1 MRRRRPGGPHYRL
14 GGQTEFTAIPNSVYL
29 RALITLL
36 AAAAVLS
43 QAAAEDCQWPE
54 SGDPAAPSAGAGDAI
69 EIANP
74 DELPIEVTSG
84 AVELTRQ
91 GNATLSDGV
100 VMRQGNRRLS
110 ARSASYD
117 SVSRRFAVDG
127 EVEYQTPDLRLKGS
141 SGSWG
146 ADGTGQFSGTEF
158 ELPARPARGTAAEL
172 GMTPAG
178 ELKMREVSFTA
189 CPVGNND
196 WFLRASSIDIDQ
208 RKQQGKG
215 RNVRVELKGVPILYA
230 PVISF
235 PVGDARK
242 SGFLFPSLGTS
253 NKSGFEFGAPYYF
266 NLAPNRDLTL
276 APQLLSRRGLGLEGQ
291 FRYLSDRSHGR
302 LGARF
307 LPGDD
312 LAGRDRSLAS
322 LLHQTDFTDHL
333 RLAASIEHASD
344 SQYFEDFGL
353 GPDGTSVT
361 FLDRYLSLA
370 WLGRGWRLDGR
381 VQDFQTI
388 DLAVDPLERP
398 YSRLPQISFTGAW
411 PVFSSGLTTSLDA
424 EATWFDRDE
433 GTTGLRVDL
442 MPRVAWPMR
451 GPGYHFEPSAAY
463 RLTSYRLSDLAP
475 GADDA
480 PDRQA
485 PILSL
490 DAGLEFER
498 VANARRRL
506 LQTLEPRMRY
516 TWIPYRDQSDLP
528 IFDTAL
534 PDLDFVQLF
543 RANRYVGADRLGD
556 ANELA
561 VGVTSR
567 LVHADSGQQYLSATI
582 GQRFYF
588 ERPRVVLP
596 GESVETRHASNLVG
610 EIEMTAYRNWSA
622 RLAMEWDYDAS
633 NTPLGQASIQYRP
646 RRDAVVNIG
655 YRYREGILEQ
665 WDASAAWRLSPNWQL
680 FVRQVY
686 SLRDN
691 TSIDRFAGFE
701 YGSCCWRI
709 RLVGRHYVSNR
720 TGESDTSVLLQLELK
735 GLSSVGSSDDTF
747 LRRGI
752 RGYSPDPAGP
762 LP

>member
-1 MRRRRPGGPHYRL
+1 MHLRCL
-14 GGQTEFTAIPNSVYL
+14 IPRS
-29 RALITLL
+29 LIALL
-36 AAAAVLS
+36 AVAAVLP
-43 QAAAEDCQWPE
+43 QAAAEDCAWPE
-54 SGDPAAPSAGAGDAI
+54 SGDPAPASAGNGDGIAIAG
-69 EIANP
+69 P

-84 AVELTRQ
+84 GAELTRD
-91 GNATLSDGV
+91 GDATLSDGV

-117 SVSRRFAVDG
+117 SVGRNFTVEGD
-127 EVEYQTPDLRLKGS
+127 VEYRDPELRLKGR

-146 ADGTGQFSGTEF
+146 ADGGGQFTATEF

-178 ELKMREVSFTA
+178 DLKMRDVSFTA
-189 CPVGNND
+189 CPAGNDD
-196 WFLRASSIDIDQ
+196 WFLRAASIDIDQ
-208 RKQQGKG
+208 RRQQGKG
-215 RNVRVELKGVPILYA
+215 RNVRIELKGVPILYA

-242 SGFLFPSLGTS
+242 SGFLFPSFGTS

-266 NLAPNRDLTL
+266 NLAPHYDLTL
-276 APQLLSRRGLGLEGQ
+276 TPQLLSRRGLGLEGQ
-291 FRYLSDRSHGR
+291 FRYLSERSRGR
-302 LGARF
+302 LGSRF

-312 LAGRDRSLAS
+312 LAGRDRSLSS
-322 LLHQTDFTDHL
+322 LWHQTDFTDRL
-333 RLAASIEHASD
+333 RLSASIEHASD

-370 WLGRGWRLDGR
+370 WLGRGWRFDGR

-388 DLAVDPLERP
+388 DLAVDPLSRP
-398 YSRLPQISFTGAW
+398 YSRLPQLGFTGAW
-411 PVFSSGLTTSLDA
+411 PLSGSGLTTSLDA
-424 EATWFDRDE
+424 EATWFERDA

-442 MPRVAWPMR
+442 MPRVAWPLH
-451 GPGYHFEPSAAY
+451 GPGYHLEPSAAY
-463 RLTSYRLSDLAP
+463 RVTSYRLSDLAA

-485 PILSL
+485 PIFSL
-490 DAGLEFER
+490 DAGLAFER
-498 VANARRRL
+498 EASSRRRL
-506 LQTLEPRMRY
+506 LQTLEPRLRY
-516 TWIPYRDQSDLP
+516 TWIPFRDQSDLP
-528 IFDTAL
+528 VFDTAL

-543 RANRYVGADRLGD
+543 RTSRYVGADRLGD

-567 LVHADSGQQYLSATI
+567 LVHADSGQQFLSATL
-582 GQRFYF
+582 GQRYYF

-596 GESVETRHASNLVG
+596 GEPVETRDASNMVG
-610 EIEMTAYRNWSA
+610 EIEMTAYRHWSA
-622 RLAMEWDYDAS
+622 RLAVEWDYDAS
-633 NTPLGQASIQYRP
+633 NTLLSQASFQYRP
-646 RRDAVVNIG
+646 RRDAVVNVG
-655 YRYREGILEQ
+655 YRYREGLLEQ
-665 WDASAAWRLSPNWQL
+665 WDASAAWRLSPSWQV
-680 FVRQVY
+680 FARQIY
-686 SLRDN
+686 SLRDR

-701 YGSCCWRI
+701 YGSCCWRV
-709 RLVGRHYVSNR
+709 RLVGRRYVSNR
-720 TGESDTSVLLQLELK
+720 TGESDTAVMLQLELK
-735 GLSSVGSSDDTF
+735 GLSSVGSSDDAF

-752 RGYSPDPAGP
+752 RGYSPDPADP